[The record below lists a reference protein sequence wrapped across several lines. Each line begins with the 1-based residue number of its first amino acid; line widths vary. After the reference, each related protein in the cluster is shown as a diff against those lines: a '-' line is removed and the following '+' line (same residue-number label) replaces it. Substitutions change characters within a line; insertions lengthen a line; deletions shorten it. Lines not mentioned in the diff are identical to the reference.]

1 MYNLKT
7 NITKNWAKQIKPI
20 TPNLFW
26 LSSCVLRSAQYVAT
40 KNAMLE
46 MVEYRISIHWN
57 VLFVIIP
64 QREADTKKDE

>member
-20 TPNLFW
+20 TPNRFW

-46 MVEYRISIHWN
+46 MVEYRISIHWKA
-57 VLFVIIP
+57 LLVIIP
-64 QREADTKKDE
+64 QSVADTKKDE